1 MSDKLLSLLIGIS
14 QNIEKSL
21 DRIEKSLS
29 TEEDSKSSSS
39 LNGVAGGLSSLVSVA
54 TTKKFTK
61 SKADTLLNFTKGIIT
76 TINSVDEKK
85 SKEFAKFSKG
95 FSSAITSMVKSF
107 TIANMTRLVLAEKVL
122 FGKLGIF
129 KRIVHGMS
137 DAVKTAKLD
146 KIKEFGDAIGPLGE
160 GLKTFSR
167 AMISLS
173 LVAAVAPLALIG
185 GLVIR
190 GVVGLFVSLGKHAQ
204 EIKGGGEAIR
214 ELGKGLLFFSAGLA
228 SIVLAVAIIKPKL
241 AIEAIGIIALF
252 ATTFA
257 LVGMLPKK
265 ITEGANAIRN
275 VGIAIALFSGGL
287 ALLSLVMLIVKPQ
300 NIIIGLGLV
309 IAFSLAFYFI
319 GKISKGIAEGALVIS
334 VAMLVT
340 SLALIV
346 FAYVGKIMSW
356 EELAKG
362 AAAILAIGG
371 AFALIGVLEKS
382 KLISKGTAAMKK
394 VGIVLLSIS
403 AGILLFG
410 LSLKA
415 LQAIFPGR
423 ELGEAGMLG
432 GAILVGLAGAFAL
445 MGVPPIPG
453 FIDAGAVAMTTV
465 GISLLAI
472 SGGILVF
479 GLAIKGLQAIF
490 GKDLA
495 IAGKIGG
502 GILLGLAL
510 AFSAIG
516 LLSVLIL
523 IGAATGIVMGA
534 SIILISVGILALGG
548 AIKVLDKLGLI
559 TKEGGMKGIKV
570 IGDVAREIAH
580 LARYFLTV
588 PLGAAVGLYLGLSLL
603 AIGGGLSKAAKAL
616 EEIPNAEAFTSKLFD
631 ESKGIIPSLA
641 RGFASIADI
650 AGGGFLGSLST
661 FLGTDPVSRGIR
673 SVKGMGKVLSELAG
687 GIVKF
692 SNFEE
697 FPVQIPDSKDPSK
710 LIYSTVDIFGDVI
723 PSINEN
729 IPKLLTSLSEVF
741 GKIGEKYGGSLL
753 KKGLVRKGADAV
765 KDMGE
770 ALMEIAGGVVKFA
783 DFARFPVQIPDP
795 SDPSRLIYS
804 TVDIFGEVIPSIYQ
818 NLPTLLTSLAPVF
831 EKIANDYP
839 GGFLKKSKVSKGI
852 EIAKD
857 LGSAVS
863 DIVGGILAFAD
874 LQRFPLEWDKE
885 GKPVRFGPVDI
896 SAIGDSIR
904 QAVMILPNVFEQI
917 DIATFEK
924 AQEKAEA
931 VLPLTK
937 TTKKIVEYLGSM
949 MKILEGK
956 ETKDGFFTS
965 IGMSIREL
973 VDNLASISI
982 EQETLNRL
990 NNLADIFKKF
1000 SSMGEGF
1007 SGFVSSFKEF
1017 TPVFGTYVST
1027 MGNFSGNFM
1036 KFSSQMKNFEKFTS
1050 LLNSMAIQQ
1059 ENYKKFVPSFKSIS
1073 ADLKIFSENFRTM
1086 DSVTI
1091 ESFKIWTEAL
1101 TDFIKVDSSSFRRNA
1116 ENTKNLNDIVTKENS
1131 QSTSTT
1137 TPAGS
1142 STNSSA
1148 TNTTNTSSTPA
1159 ASKQQKS
1166 SLNEEN
1172 ITKIAE
1178 GIASL
1183 NIQMQTISSTL
1194 NRLGGIDIDGGA
1206 IKVSISE

>member
-1 MSDKLLSLLIGIS
+1 
-14 QNIEKSL
+14 
-21 DRIEKSLS
+21 
-29 TEEDSKSSSS
+29 
-39 LNGVAGGLSSLVSVA
+39 
-54 TTKKFTK
+54 
-61 SKADTLLNFTKGIIT
+61 
-76 TINSVDEKK
+76 
-85 SKEFAKFSKG
+85 
-95 FSSAITSMVKSF
+95 
-107 TIANMTRLVLAEKVL
+107 
-122 FGKLGIF
+122 
-129 KRIVHGMS
+129 
-137 DAVKTAKLD
+137 
-146 KIKEFGDAIGPLGE
+146 
-160 GLKTFSR
+160 
-167 AMISLS
+167 MISLS

-204 EIKGGGEAIR
+204 EIKEGGEAIR

-257 LVGMLPKK
+257 LVGMLSKR

-275 VGIAIALFSGGL
+275 VGIGIALFSGGL

-300 NIIIGLGLV
+300 NIIIGLGIV

-334 VAMLVT
+334 AAMLVT

-371 AFALIGVLEKS
+371 AFALIGMFGKS
-382 KLISKGTAAMKK
+382 ISMGTAAMIQ
-394 VGIVLLSIS
+394 VGIALLSIS

-415 LQAIFPGR
+415 LQAIFPGK
-423 ELGEAGMLG
+423 ELGEAGMIG

-445 MGVPPIPG
+445 MGAGPIPG
-453 FIDAGAVAMTTV
+453 FIGAGAVAMTTV

-495 IAGKIGG
+495 LAGKIGG

-516 LLSVLIL
+516 LLSVPIL

-570 IGDVAREIAH
+570 IGDIAREIAH
-580 LARYFLTV
+580 LARYILTV
-588 PLGAAVGLYLGLSLL
+588 PLGAAVGLSLGLSLL

-729 IPKLLTSLSEVF
+729 LPKLLTSLSEVF

-818 NLPTLLTSLAPVF
+818 NLPKLLTSLAPVF

-852 EIAKD
+852 EIVKD

-863 DIVGGILAFAD
+863 DIAGGILSFAD
-874 LQRFPLEWDKE
+874 LQRFPLEWDKD

-896 SAIGDSIR
+896 SAIGNSIR
-904 QAVMILPNVFEQI
+904 QAVMILPNVFGQI

-1000 SSMGEGF
+1000 SSMGGGF

-1027 MGNFSGNFM
+1027 MGNFSGNFV

-1050 LLNSMAIQQ
+1050 LLNSMAMQQ